1 MSLTRRLLRELELSD
16 NAIERI
22 IAAHAE
28 SIDALRTER
37 DEARTALA
45 QHEQAVSER
54 DALREE
60 AAAHQ
65 ADAER
70 LRTELDAFRQQVAAE
85 RTQAIRRNALCQAL
99 TRAGANPQAVP
110 LLAQAVTTSDE
121 DWAEDRLLDEDAA
134 LRSVREQYAP
144 FFSKPRHLPTDRIT
158 PPLQPGGDLSLAD
171 VQRMSAEEINRH
183 WAQVRSALM
192 HP

>member
-16 NAIERI
+16 SAIERI

-28 SIDALRTER
+28 TIDALRTER

-45 QHEQAVSER
+45 EHEQVLSER

-70 LRTELDAFRQQVAAE
+70 LRTELDTFRQQVSRE
-85 RTQAIRRNALCQAL
+85 RTAALRHHTLCQAL

-134 LRSVREQYAP
+134 LRAVREQYAP
-144 FFSKPRHLPTDRIT
+144 FFSKTRQLPTDRIT
-158 PPLQPGGDLSLAD
+158 PPLQSGGELSRED
-171 VQRMSAEEINRH
+171 VQRMSADEINRH
-183 WAQVRSALM
+183 WTQVRSALM

>member
-1 MSLTRRLLRELELSD
+1 MSLTRKLLRELELSD

-65 ADAER
+65 ADAQR
-70 LRTELDAFRQQVAAE
+70 LRTELDAFRQQVSAE
-85 RTQAIRRNALCQAL
+85 RTRAVRHSALCQAL
-99 TRAGANPQAVP
+99 SRAGANPHAVP
-110 LLAQAVTTSDE
+110 LLAQAVTTTDE
-121 DWAEDRLLDEDAA
+121 DWNEDRLLDEEAVLHA
-134 LRSVREQYAP
+134 VREQYAP
-144 FFSKPRHLPTDRIT
+144 FFAKPRQLPTDRIT
-158 PPLQPGGDLSLAD
+158 PPLQPGGDLSRED

-183 WAQVRSALM
+183 WPQVRSALM